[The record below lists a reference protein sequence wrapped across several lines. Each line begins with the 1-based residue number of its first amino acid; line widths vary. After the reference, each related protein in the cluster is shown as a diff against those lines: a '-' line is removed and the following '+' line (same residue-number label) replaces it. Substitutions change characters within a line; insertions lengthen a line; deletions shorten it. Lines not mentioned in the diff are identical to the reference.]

1 MRSDQA
7 LELEKI
13 MTDWADGIETR
24 NYGINNEID
33 VHMLSELMRII
44 VSLAMV
50 AGVLLFYSWIRS
62 QIVNTGYESQNLF
75 AAEQSLLR
83 TQKRLML
90 EEEILR
96 NPERIDTIARNDLG
110 MTPLRPGQLILPQI
124 QDVERSTNNE
134 MAMAD
139 SKAANIK
146 RSVAIKHLG
155 DYSN

>member
-1 MRSDQA
+1 
-7 LELEKI
+7 

-24 NYGINNEID
+24 NYGIKNEID

-44 VSLAMV
+44 IALAMV
-50 AGVLLFYSWIRS
+50 AGALLFYSWIRN

-75 AAEQSLLR
+75 AAEESLLR
-83 TQKRLML
+83 AQKRLAL

-96 NPERIDTIARNDLG
+96 NPERIDIIARNDLG
-110 MTPLRPGQLILPQI
+110 MTPLHPSQLILPQI
-124 QDVERSTNNE
+124 GDVERGLSNQ

-139 SKAANIK
+139 SKTGSLK
-146 RSVAIKHLG
+146 RTVALKRLG